1 MLSVVVPASFNVDTE
16 FLQRIKPKHML
27 SGNKDTRLQ
36 PHTQTKG
43 SGVFFKAN
51 IVIFA
56 LNHLDI
62 YELAY
67 LATNR

>member
-1 MLSVVVPASFNVDTE
+1 
-16 FLQRIKPKHML
+16 ML
-27 SGNKDTRLQ
+27 SGNKDTHLQ

-51 IVIFA
+51 IEIFA

-62 YELAY
+62 YELAF
-67 LATNR
+67 LATNI